1 MKKLCL
7 FLFLFMPLVANAQFL
22 KAKVGSL
29 WYSIFRDKT
38 CWVDYGPNDELEY
51 SGDIFIPSTIEYRE
65 DTYEVTRI
73 SFLCFAGNKEITS
86 VVISEG
92 VKEIGPSSFVRC
104 DKLKSIILPNS
115 VTIIDRMAFEDCKN
129 LEEITISESVT
140 NIKENAFNGCESL
153 KKVTCHATTVP
164 ETSSSFFDYAKSAT
178 LYVPA
183 ESIEAYRK
191 TAPWNTFKNILPI
204 PKE

>member
-1 MKKLCL
+1 M
-7 FLFLFMPLVANAQFL
+7 FLFIPLVANAQFL

-38 CWVDYGPNDELEY
+38 CWVSYGSNDELEY
-51 SGDIFIPSTIEYRE
+51 SGDIFIPSTIEYEE
-65 DTYEVTRI
+65 DTYEVTKI
-73 SFLCFAGNKEITS
+73 GFLCFASNKEITS

-92 VKEIGPSSFVRC
+92 VKEIGSSSFTRC

-115 VTIIDRMAFEDCKN
+115 VTIIGERAFEDCNN

-140 NIKENAFNGCESL
+140 NIKDYAFNGCESL
-153 KKVTCHATTVP
+153 KKVTCYATTVP
-164 ETSSSFFDYAKSAT
+164 EASSSFFDHTKSAS

-204 PKE
+204 LKK